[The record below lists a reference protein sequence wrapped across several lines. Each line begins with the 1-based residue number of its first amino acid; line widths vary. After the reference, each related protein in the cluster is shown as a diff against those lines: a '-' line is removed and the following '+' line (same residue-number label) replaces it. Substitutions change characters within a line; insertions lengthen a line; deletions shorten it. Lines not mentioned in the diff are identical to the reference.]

1 MLINEM
7 FKDGYI
13 FSVSTLIGNSL
24 NKDTKLAYNVVK
36 TRQLFK
42 RLKIRGRNLDLHLG
56 VGLCTIRGT
65 PPGKARRTRG
75 DGLPPYSRSPK
86 RPPVDVGG

>member
-24 NKDTKLAYNVVK
+24 NKDTKLTYNVVK
-36 TRQLFK
+36 TRQHFKGLKTLLFRK
-42 RLKIRGRNLDLHLG
+42 IIMPKLKN
-56 VGLCTIRGT
+56 
-65 PPGKARRTRG
+65 
-75 DGLPPYSRSPK
+75 Y
-86 RPPVDVGG
+86 

>member
-13 FSVSTLIGNSL
+13 FPVSTLIDNSL
-24 NKDTKLAYNVVK
+24 NKDTKLTYNLFK

-42 RLKIRGRNLDLHLG
+42 GLKTLSFRKLIM
-56 VGLCTIRGT
+56 
-65 PPGKARRTRG
+65 
-75 DGLPPYSRSPK
+75 PK
-86 RPPVDVGG
+86 LENY

>member
-24 NKDTKLAYNVVK
+24 NENEKLTYRVVE

-42 RLKIRGRNLDLHLG
+42 GLKTLSFRNIIMSRLKN
-56 VGLCTIRGT
+56 
-65 PPGKARRTRG
+65 
-75 DGLPPYSRSPK
+75 Y
-86 RPPVDVGG
+86 

>member
-1 MLINEM
+1 M

-24 NKDTKLAYNVVK
+24 NENEKLTYRVVE

-42 RLKIRGRNLDLHLG
+42 GLKTLSFRKI
-56 VGLCTIRGT
+56 IM
-65 PPGKARRTRG
+65 
-75 DGLPPYSRSPK
+75 PK
-86 RPPVDVGG
+86 LKNY

>member
-7 FKDGYI
+7 FKDGYL

-24 NKDTKLAYNVVK
+24 NKDTKLTYSVVE

-42 RLKIRGRNLDLHLG
+42 GLKTPLFSKT
-56 VGLCTIRGT
+56 LC
-65 PPGKARRTRG
+65 P
-75 DGLPPYSRSPK
+75 S
-86 RPPVDVGG
+86 

>member
-1 MLINEM
+1 M

-24 NKDTKLAYNVVK
+24 NKNTKLTYKVVK

-42 RLKIRGRNLDLHLG
+42 GLKTLSFRKI
-56 VGLCTIRGT
+56 IT
-65 PPGKARRTRG
+65 PK
-75 DGLPPYSRSPK
+75 LKNY
-86 RPPVDVGG
+86 

>member
-24 NKDTKLAYNVVK
+24 NKDTKLTYKVVK
-36 TRQLFK
+36 TRQLF
-42 RLKIRGRNLDLHLG
+42 RGLKTLSFRKI
-56 VGLCTIRGT
+56 TM
-65 PPGKARRTRG
+65 
-75 DGLPPYSRSPK
+75 PK
-86 RPPVDVGG
+86 LKNY

>member
-24 NKDTKLAYNVVK
+24 NKDTKLTYNVVK
-36 TRQLFK
+36 TRQTFK
-42 RLKIRGRNLDLHLG
+42 GVKTLSFRKIIMPMLKN
-56 VGLCTIRGT
+56 
-65 PPGKARRTRG
+65 
-75 DGLPPYSRSPK
+75 Y
-86 RPPVDVGG
+86 

>member
-13 FSVSTLIGNSL
+13 FFFFTLIGNSL
-24 NKDTKLAYNVVK
+24 NENEKLTYRVVE

-42 RLKIRGRNLDLHLG
+42 GLKTLSFRKIIMSKLKN
-56 VGLCTIRGT
+56 
-65 PPGKARRTRG
+65 
-75 DGLPPYSRSPK
+75 Y
-86 RPPVDVGG
+86 

>member
-7 FKDGYI
+7 FKDGCI

-24 NKDTKLAYNVVK
+24 NKDTKLTYTVVE

-42 RLKIRGRNLDLHLG
+42 GLKSLSFRKII
-56 VGLCTIRGT
+56 V
-65 PPGKARRTRG
+65 
-75 DGLPPYSRSPK
+75 PK
-86 RPPVDVGG
+86 LKNY

>member
-13 FSVSTLIGNSL
+13 FPVSTLIDNSL
-24 NKDTKLAYNVVK
+24 NKDTKLTYNLFK

-42 RLKIRGRNLDLHLG
+42 GLKTLSFRKLIM
-56 VGLCTIRGT
+56 
-65 PPGKARRTRG
+65 
-75 DGLPPYSRSPK
+75 PK
-86 RPPVDVGG
+86 LKNY

>member
-24 NKDTKLAYNVVK
+24 NENKKLTYNVVE

-42 RLKIRGRNLDLHLG
+42 GLKTLSFRKI
-56 VGLCTIRGT
+56 IM
-65 PPGKARRTRG
+65 
-75 DGLPPYSRSPK
+75 PK
-86 RPPVDVGG
+86 LKNY

>member
-13 FSVSTLIGNSL
+13 FSVSTLIGNCL
-24 NKDTKLAYNVVK
+24 NENKKLTYSVVE

-42 RLKIRGRNLDLHLG
+42 GLKTLSFRKIIMSKLKN
-56 VGLCTIRGT
+56 
-65 PPGKARRTRG
+65 
-75 DGLPPYSRSPK
+75 Y
-86 RPPVDVGG
+86 